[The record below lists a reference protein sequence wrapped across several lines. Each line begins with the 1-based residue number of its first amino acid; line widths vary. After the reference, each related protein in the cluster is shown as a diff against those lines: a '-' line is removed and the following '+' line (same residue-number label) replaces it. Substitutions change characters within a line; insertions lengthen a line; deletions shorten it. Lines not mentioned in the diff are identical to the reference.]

1 MVMGTAQDTAN
12 PRAHGELWAFS
23 LRVYAAPGVESACL
37 DLQQRHRLDVNL
49 LLAACWLGASGRGT
63 ASAAD
68 WRRVQAR
75 TAEWQ
80 AQIVARLRAV
90 RQALKP
96 GAAAGDQACAALRQA
111 IAGCELDAEHIEQGM
126 IEAALPPAPETLQKD
141 PSARVQDAA
150 RNLCTLLHVCGCPF
164 EGERPHLRVL
174 LEASFPGMPPAA
186 VGEVLE
192 QVLSTAG

>member
-1 MVMGTAQDTAN
+1 MAMGTAQDTPN

-68 WRRVQAR
+68 WRRLQAR
-75 TAEWQ
+75 TAKWQ
-80 AQIVARLRAV
+80 AQIVVRLRAV
-90 RQALKP
+90 RQALKAS
-96 GAAAGDQACAALRQA
+96 AAAGDEACAALRQA
-111 IAGCELDAEHIEQGM
+111 VAGCELEAEYIEQGTL
-126 IEAALPPAPETLQKD
+126 EAALPPAPETSKKD
-141 PSARVQDAA
+141 PSARVLDAA
-150 RNLCTLLHVCGCPF
+150 RNLCTLLRVCGCPF

-174 LEASFPGMPPAA
+174 LQGSFPEMPPAA
-186 VGEVLE
+186 VGELLE
-192 QVLSTAG
+192 QVLPTAG

>member
-1 MVMGTAQDTAN
+1 MAMGTAQDTAN

-23 LRVYAAPGVESACL
+23 LRVYGAPGVESACL
-37 DLQQRHRLDVNL
+37 DLQRRHRLDVNL

-63 ASAAD
+63 ASTAD
-68 WRRVQAR
+68 WRRLQAR
-75 TAEWQ
+75 TAQWQ

-90 RQALKP
+90 RQALKA
-96 GAAAGDQACAALRQA
+96 GGAGDEACAALRQA
-111 IAGCELDAEHIEQGM
+111 VAGCELEAEHIEQGTL
-126 IEAALPPAPETLQKD
+126 EAALSPAPEAPKKD
-141 PSARVQDAA
+141 PSMRVQDAA
-150 RNLCTLLHVCGCPF
+150 RNLCTLLRVCGCPF